1 MSDSSQ
7 KSGIKTGKTGN
18 PETGS
23 GKSGLLKR
31 MNELEQREAGLLE
44 ALAVLQKIQF
54 DLYGEMSFDD
64 LGNPPIS
71 GAFGNLGNRQRLF
84 LEQEN
89 PPIPGALEV
98 TGITGVSG

>member
-7 KSGIKTGKTGN
+7 KSGIKTGN

-71 GAFGNLGNRQRLF
+71 GAFGNLGN
-84 LEQEN
+84 
-89 PPIPGALEV
+89 PSIPGALEV